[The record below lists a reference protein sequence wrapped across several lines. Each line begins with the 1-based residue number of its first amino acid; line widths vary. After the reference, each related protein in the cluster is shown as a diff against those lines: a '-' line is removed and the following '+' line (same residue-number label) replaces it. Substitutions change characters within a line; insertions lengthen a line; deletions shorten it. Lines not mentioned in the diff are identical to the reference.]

1 MNVFSELFRRSVRLA
16 ICIQKRKRKISVIT
30 SLKRLNIKL
39 NLCIV
44 FNLLLVLCCC
54 FNHNEKTYQI
64 VSFED
69 SSLNLWGHSILPTEF
84 NFDGADQRNRW
95 CIGDGIVFQVSIL
108 EIPENAVHEKWRIYL
123 QEKFLMGKHNCKLI
137 SQKTFDIADKWKGE
151 KMLMTDGQ
159 DSFSYWF
166 LSNNNF
172 CIFASLT
179 VRYHENFSS
188 INSQMDNFFIF
199 LQLFRK
205 DNSGNLGSCK
215 TERQY
220 QVINAGSKTSTYNL

>member
-1 MNVFSELFRRSVRLA
+1 
-16 ICIQKRKRKISVIT
+16 
-30 SLKRLNIKL
+30 
-39 NLCIV
+39 
-44 FNLLLVLCCC
+44 
-54 FNHNEKTYQI
+54 
-64 VSFED
+64 
-69 SSLNLWGHSILPTEF
+69 
-84 NFDGADQRNRW
+84 
-95 CIGDGIVFQVSIL
+95 
-108 EIPENAVHEKWRIYL
+108 
-123 QEKFLMGKHNCKLI
+123 MGKHNCKLI